1 MNRVRDPIDRH
12 LATLAPETASAGFTT
27 RVMRRIE
34 ESAAESPA
42 TGPIPHRWAFAAA
55 TLAAIAVA
63 FLFIRDDPAERQGS
77 DSRSVRL
84 AEMRKEYSLL
94 KQEFGKL
101 QSTALDTAPVIYL
114 GTIDDVDYVWDL
126 SPLLDRQAQ
135 GAMPASA
142 RDTPTVQI
150 RRELP

>member
-12 LATLAPETASAGFTT
+12 LAKLAPEAASAGFTA

-34 ESAAESPA
+34 ESAAETPE
-42 TGPIPHRWAFAAA
+42 TGSIAHRWAFAAA
-55 TLAAIAVA
+55 ALAAVAVV
-63 FLFIRDDPAERQGS
+63 FLLIRDDPAGRQGS
-77 DSRSVRL
+77 ESRSIQL
-84 AEMRKEYSLL
+84 AEMRKEHALL
-94 KQEFGKL
+94 KQELGKL

-114 GTIDDVDYVWDL
+114 GTIDEVDYVWDL
-126 SPLLDRQAQ
+126 SPLLDQQADR
-135 GAMPASA
+135 AVPASA